1 MKERLQSIRDEALK
15 AIESADMPE
24 KLNDVRVKFLG
35 KKGELTAVLKGMS
48 SDTTFYVV
56 ALYFGSIGV
65 RNTYYTIPC
74 SLLADLAGAIA
85 AVAMTY
91 LFFT

>member
-35 KKGELTAVLKGMS
+35 KKGA
-48 SDTTFYVV
+48 YR
-56 ALYFGSIGV
+56 SIKRDEG
-65 RNTYYTIPC
+65 RGGRGQAEGRP
-74 SLLADLAGAIA
+74 DGE
-85 AVAMTY
+85 
-91 LFFT
+91 